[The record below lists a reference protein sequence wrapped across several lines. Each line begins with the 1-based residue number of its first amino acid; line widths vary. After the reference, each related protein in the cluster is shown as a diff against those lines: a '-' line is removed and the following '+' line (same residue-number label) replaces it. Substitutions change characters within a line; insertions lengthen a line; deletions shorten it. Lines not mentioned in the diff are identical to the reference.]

1 MGLSNRFYNRAIRRN
16 DSDIYEEII
25 KENRGL
31 PNGLDQYTTAEFNYP
46 TAQQITNLTLLN
58 HIWRVHDK
66 FYKLSYEY
74 YGDSRFWW
82 AIAWFNMKPTRSC
95 ENRTSNRFINIILRV
110 IRKLKWVL

>member
-82 AIAWFNMKPTRSC
+82 AIAWFNMKPTEAHVKVGEVVRIALPIDLLISYYG
-95 ENRTSNRFINIILRV
+95 L
-110 IRKLKWVL
+110 

>member
-46 TAQQITNLTLLN
+46 TATLLN

-82 AIAWFNMKPTRSC
+82 AIAWFNMKPTEAHVKVGEVVRIALPIDLLISYYG
-95 ENRTSNRFINIILRV
+95 L
-110 IRKLKWVL
+110 